1 MSKKNEFDFIKFIRL
16 LIIANNKNKRI
27 RSVNMLKSI
36 NINLE
41 IMEAMLYFWQ
51 ATKDKEKVGEAYILS
66 IADKPEMQ
74 YTYDKNFNSESVRLV
89 LSAISNR
96 ELLNTTN
103 KIERK
108 FWNNNMWMLEDMGI
122 MSIMLLPLKTL
133 NLDDLVSEINSK
145 TNEFDYDSV
154 EIVFFPGHNEIYR
167 INENKLFINFF
178 RLGADMFEENKISI
192 DGADL
197 KQFIFDKMME
207 MNK

>member
-1 MSKKNEFDFIKFIRL
+1 
-16 LIIANNKNKRI
+16 
-27 RSVNMLKSI
+27 MLKSI

-66 IADKPEMQ
+66 IADKQEMQ
-74 YTYDKNFNSESVRLV
+74 YIYGEDFSAESVRLV

-103 KIERK
+103 KTERK

-122 MSIMLLPLKTL
+122 MNSMLLPLKTL
-133 NLDDLVSEINSK
+133 NLDDLVSHINSN
-145 TNEFDYDSV
+145 TEQFPFESA
-154 EIVFFPGHNEIYR
+154 EIIFFPGHNEIYR
-167 INENKLFINFF
+167 INGNKLFINFF
-178 RLGADMFEENKISI
+178 RLSPDMFEENKLTI
-192 DGADL
+192 DGVEL
-197 KQFIFDKMME
+197 KQFIMDKMME

>member
-1 MSKKNEFDFIKFIRL
+1 
-16 LIIANNKNKRI
+16 
-27 RSVNMLKSI
+27 MLKSI

-66 IADKPEMQ
+66 IAGKEEMQ
-74 YTYDKNFNSESVRLV
+74 YIYDEDFSSESVRLV

-103 KIERK
+103 KTERK

-122 MSIMLLPLKTL
+122 MNSMLLPLKTL
-133 NLDDLVSEINSK
+133 NLNDLVSQINSK
-145 TNEFDYDSV
+145 TEQFTFESA
-154 EIVFFPGHNEIYR
+154 EIIFFPGHNEIYR
-167 INENKLFINFF
+167 IRENKLFINFF
-178 RLGADMFEENKISI
+178 RLSADMFEENKLTI
-192 DGADL
+192 DGIDL
-197 KQFIFDKMME
+197 KQFISDKILE